1 MEDNGVSVRNDP
13 VAVIQAAIDEWESPI
28 VELDI
33 FGTGHADEIFAVMD
47 EFCCQHLGSG
57 IAGYLFQKSSIG
69 SAHGVRLRDGREVVI
84 KARLPAS
91 VNRCLN
97 SDASSLSAV
106 CRVMGWLNRRGYPC
120 APPIAG
126 PAPLGAG
133 FATVEGF
140 LQGGHRVNG
149 LDPRYRKA
157 MAVGLADLVETLQ
170 EVDFDTSCL
179 RPFFGGKTLY
189 PQPHSKLFD
198 FEKTAAGAEW
208 IDAFA
213 ARARALEQHES
224 PPVLGHGDWRV
235 EHVRFD
241 GDEIVATYD
250 WDSLAWMPEA
260 KLVANAAY
268 SFSADW
274 TDADRPNLPR
284 APDILSFVADYEQAR
299 GQPFSNDE
307 RRSLLASCVYGV
319 AYGARCSHAVRPET
333 AHWPNDS
340 FPSVLREDGESL
352 LRITEKTD

>member
-1 MEDNGVSVRNDP
+1 MEDDAISVANDP
-13 VAVIQAAIDEWESPI
+13 IAVIQAAIDDWESPI

-33 FGTGHADEIFAVMD
+33 FGTGRADEILAVMD
-47 EFCCQHLGSG
+47 EFCRQHLGSG
-57 IAGYLFQKSSIG
+57 IASYLFQKSSIG
-69 SAHGVRLRDGREVVI
+69 SAHGVRLRDGRKVVV

-91 VNRCLN
+91 ANRGLN
-97 SDASSLSAV
+97 SDASSLTAV
-106 CRVMGWLNRRGYPC
+106 CRVIGWLHKRGYPC

-133 FATVEGF
+133 LATVEGF
-140 LQGGHRVNG
+140 LEGGHRVDG
-149 LDPRYRKA
+149 LDPKYRKA
-157 MAVGLADLVETLQ
+157 MAVGLSELVETLRSMD
-170 EVDFDTSCL
+170 VDTSCL

-213 ARARALEQHES
+213 ARARALEEHTGL
-224 PPVLGHGDWRV
+224 PVLGHGDWRV
-235 EHVRFD
+235 EHVLFD

-274 TDADRPNLPR
+274 TDEDRPNLPR
-284 APDILSFVADYEQAR
+284 AADMRAFIADYEQAR

-307 RRSLLASCVYGV
+307 RRSLLASCVYGL
-319 AYGARCSHAVRPET
+319 AYGARCSHALRPET
-333 AHWPNDS
+333 AHWHEDS
-340 FPSVLREDGESL
+340 FPSVLRADGEAL
-352 LRITEKTD
+352 LRAIETSN